1 MKSIV
6 KIIAAVAAG
15 IFLTLD
21 MSAGNGVEIGYLHSS
36 YRTNLNSDEM
46 KTASPMS
53 GFQVGLM
60 KDMNIVAGLSLQSG
74 LTYSYL
80 NSAEKEEVPMFNIT
94 GSYTEHMLNIPIQV
108 KYTFDIIPAFGVYV
122 FAGPTLSLG
131 LAATTKLSVSGSIA
145 GNTLEGNLKYNAY
158 TNKLKSDNIPD
169 EYVNLVNQYLPQDR
183 VMNRFDVL
191 MGGGVG
197 VNIIKFVTVKGG
209 FDYGLLN
216 RMKGDLANAGKLN
229 RMQYYI
235 SVGLT
240 F

>member
-1 MKSIV
+1 
-6 KIIAAVAAG
+6 
-15 IFLTLD
+15 
-21 MSAGNGVEIGYLHSS
+21 
-36 YRTNLNSDEM
+36 
-46 KTASPMS
+46 
-53 GFQVGLM
+53 
-60 KDMNIVAGLSLQSG
+60 
-74 LTYSYL
+74 
-80 NSAEKEEVPMFNIT
+80 MFNIT

-216 RMKGDLANAGKLN
+216 RLKGDLANAGKLN

>member
-36 YRTNLNSDEM
+36 YRTNLNSDET

-216 RMKGDLANAGKLN
+216 RLKGDLANAGKLN

>member
-6 KIIAAVAAG
+6 KVIAAAAAG

-183 VMNRFDVL
+183 LMNRFDVL

-216 RMKGDLANAGKLN
+216 RLKGDLANAGKLN

>member
-183 VMNRFDVL
+183 VLNRFDVL

-216 RMKGDLANAGKLN
+216 RLKGDLANAGKLN

>member
-36 YRTNLNSDEM
+36 YRSNLNSDEM

-131 LAATTKLSVSGSIA
+131 LAATTKFSVSGSIA

-216 RMKGDLANAGKLN
+216 RLKGDLANAGKLN

>member
-46 KTASPMS
+46 KTSSPMS

-216 RMKGDLANAGKLN
+216 RLKGDLANAGKLN

>member
-80 NSAEKEEVPMFNIT
+80 NSAEKDEVPMFNIT

-183 VMNRFDVL
+183 VLNRFDVL

-216 RMKGDLANAGKLN
+216 RLKGDLANAGKLN

>member
-6 KIIAAVAAG
+6 KIIAAAVAG
-15 IFLTLD
+15 IFLTFD

-46 KTASPMS
+46 KTSSPMS

-216 RMKGDLANAGKLN
+216 RLKGDLANAGKMN

>member
-6 KIIAAVAAG
+6 KIIAAAVAG

-46 KTASPMS
+46 KTSSPMS

-216 RMKGDLANAGKLN
+216 RLKGDLANAGKLN

>member
-216 RMKGDLANAGKLN
+216 RLKGDLANAGKLN

>member
-6 KIIAAVAAG
+6 KIIAAVSAG

-216 RMKGDLANAGKLN
+216 RLKGDLANAGKLN

>member
-6 KIIAAVAAG
+6 KIIAAAVAG
-15 IFLTLD
+15 IFLTFD

-216 RMKGDLANAGKLN
+216 RLKGDLANAGKLN

>member
-6 KIIAAVAAG
+6 KIIAVAVAG

-216 RMKGDLANAGKLN
+216 RLKGDLANAGKLN

>member
-6 KIIAAVAAG
+6 KIIAAAAAG

-183 VMNRFDVL
+183 LMNRFDVL

-216 RMKGDLANAGKLN
+216 RLKGDLANAGKLN

>member
-6 KIIAAVAAG
+6 KIIAAAVAG

-216 RMKGDLANAGKLN
+216 RLKGDLANAGKLN

>member
-1 MKSIV
+1 MKNALKI
-6 KIIAAVAAG
+6 IIAAAAG
-15 IFLTLD
+15 LLMTFELP
-21 MSAGNGVEIGYLHSS
+21 AKNGIEIGYLNST
-36 YRTNLNSDEM
+36 YRTKAASGEVTKSD
-46 KTASPMS
+46 PMS
-53 GFQVGLM
+53 GFYVGLV
-60 KDMNIVAGLSLQSG
+60 KDLRLFAGLSIQPG
-74 LTYSYL
+74 LYYSYL
-80 NSAEKEEVPMFNIT
+80 NTAEKEEIPSFNLSS
-94 GSYTEHMLNIPIQV
+94 SYTEHGLNLPIHI
-108 KYTFDIIPAFGVYV
+108 KYTFDIVPAFGVYV

-216 RMKGDLANAGKLN
+216 RLKGDLANAGKLN

>member
-6 KIIAAVAAG
+6 KIIAAAAAG

-216 RMKGDLANAGKLN
+216 RLKGDLANAGKLN

>member
-6 KIIAAVAAG
+6 KVIAAAAAG

-216 RMKGDLANAGKLN
+216 RLKGDLANAGKLN

>member
-216 RMKGDLANAGKLN
+216 RLKGDLANVGKLN

>member
-131 LAATTKLSVSGSIA
+131 LAATTKFSVSGSIA

-216 RMKGDLANAGKLN
+216 RLKGDLANAGKLN

>member
-216 RMKGDLANAGKLN
+216 RLKGDLANAGKLN
-229 RMQYYI
+229 RMQYHI